1 MYQADQQSVQDNEL
15 WDDKEE
21 LLYAMREGVAP
32 AELVELGTKEAEQLD
47 IEDIRG
53 SIYDEPQWVY
63 GYYVNDGNEDR
74 LYYVG
79 INSVEVADDEPE
91 ISDEEKVVVDNSNE
105 KLAIDSMQKL
115 ASNTIRS
122 IDAKLL
128 QMVKADIPAP
138 VILKEIRH
146 IFGTNNDMLVKQ
158 KLNHIKE
165 SINKSSET
173 IKPTV
178 PKPNTDPGTGK
189 TWRWNNEKKVWE
201 AVDTNSPAVEVV
213 SS

>member
-1 MYQADQQSVQDNEL
+1 MRKYYEVVIYPASGGLGMYQADQQSVQDNEL

-91 ISDEEKVVVDNSNE
+91 ISDEV
-105 KLAIDSMQKL
+105 
-115 ASNTIRS
+115 
-122 IDAKLL
+122 
-128 QMVKADIPAP
+128 AP
-138 VILKEIRH
+138 MGI
-146 IFGTNNDMLVKQ
+146 
-158 KLNHIKE
+158 
-165 SINKSSET
+165 
-173 IKPTV
+173 
-178 PKPNTDPGTGK
+178 
-189 TWRWNNEKKVWE
+189 
-201 AVDTNSPAVEVV
+201 
-213 SS
+213 